1 MANTKISDIVSKKI
15 SVSTGPYNSNPGI
28 YQRPEEE
35 PKTELWLINR
45 WESWN
50 KAAFINTRNAIKKA
64 NADLKVLNLEKNL
77 LNFKPNLLI

>member
-1 MANTKISDIVSKKI
+1 MAKTKASDLPKGFN
-15 SVSTGPYNSNPGI
+15 STLGQYNH
-28 YQRPEEE
+28 QPEEE

-64 NADLKVLNLEKNL
+64 NADLKVLNLEKD
-77 LNFKPNLLI
+77 LIRNIKKKWKA